1 MRRNLPLGL
10 APLVFF
16 LAVPAV
22 LPEGIPVTGRV
33 ASREALPAAVE
44 LKLIPLAGPGREG
57 AVSTPAVEAG
67 GAAFQVSAP
76 EPGFWRLTARA
87 PGAAPAAFD
96 LLPLLEPAALPP
108 LRLVPARRIRVG
120 VTNPAGRPLPGAS
133 LRIEA
138 VAGLE
143 DGAPDWLSAPVSA
156 STGEDG
162 SAFLEVSPSVP
173 LLLTVAAPGFLPER
187 RGISGDLTLRL
198 QPGVARVLEARNA
211 KGRPVSGVTVLTE
224 AGVPL
229 GTTDGEGRLPVTA
242 PGKGET
248 GLRLLAPDC
257 RWAKGA
263 LRRDSASVFTLQPPR
278 ALRGSVV
285 DRPTRQ
291 PLAGA
296 WVWVEGFPSCSARA
310 GKDGKYSLALPGFAE
325 ARLRAAASGYR
336 PEALAVGTAPPAEIP
351 VLALTPV
358 PGRPASDRLALSG
371 RVVDPAGDPVA
382 GASLQ
387 ALPAT
392 GLESGGLAAGRE
404 AVTSSDG
411 SFSLS
416 GFREGEALTL
426 RVEKKGFAVRTMP
439 GLQVPVPEPLTLVL
453 TPAARIAGTV
463 VDESGNPLGGAKL
476 LLAEDL
482 GDDSAKGPRGRLVSA
497 AETDRDGRFELTD
510 LAPGRFRLAALGSGF
525 LPETG
530 QKITLAEGEGIEG
543 IEIVL
548 HRGATLEGRVS
559 APDGSPAAGAKVV
572 VLDTEEES
580 GLGLVGRPGAVSD
593 REGRY
598 EIGGISE
605 GDHTVLADL
614 NGFQPARGL
623 IRVEVGANR
632 LDLRLEEGFE
642 VSGRVSGPEG
652 PVPGAVLRLLPQQ
665 EGSTAPSPGSTGPD
679 GAFRFPA
686 VAEGR
691 YRIEVEKPGYAMVS
705 TSLEVQVEGAPVTN
719 LEVKL
724 ERGGAVAG
732 WILGLDAHDLAQVQI
747 VATAPGR
754 TGQAGQVDPEGRY
767 RIEGLGPGEWNVLA
781 SLPRGT
787 QTGSRVLLGAGQAEA
802 RLDLEFSTGFVLA
815 GRVEHGGGPVGG
827 AVILAEAAD
836 GNGGNA
842 VTGPDGR
849 FRLEGLR
856 PGAYAITV
864 LDPRSQAR
872 LDLRLELEGD
882 REMVFPLPG
891 PGQPGR

>member
-1 MRRNLPLGL
+1 MRRNLSLGL
-10 APLVFF
+10 APLAFF

-22 LPEGIPVTGRV
+22 LPEVIPVKGRV
-33 ASREALPAAVE
+33 ASREAVVELELVPLAVPGRGPVSAPAAQ
-44 LKLIPLAGPGREG
+44 
-57 AVSTPAVEAG
+57 AG
-67 GAAFQVSAP
+67 GAFQVSAP
-76 EPGFWRLTARA
+76 EPGFWRLIARA
-87 PGAAPAAFD
+87 RGAAPAAFD

-108 LRLVPARRIRVG
+108 LHLIPARRIRVG
-120 VTNPAGRPLPGAS
+120 VTDPAGRPLPGAA

-138 VAGLE
+138 VKGPE
-143 DGAPDWLSAPVSA
+143 DSAPGWLPAPASA

-162 SAFLEVSPSVP
+162 AAFLDVSPS
-173 LLLTVAAPGFLPER
+173 LSGLLTVTAPGLLPEWQEI
-187 RGISGDLTLRL
+187 GPGATGPLTVRLR
-198 QPGVARVLEARNA
+198 PGVSRVLEARSA
-211 KGRPVSGVTVLTE
+211 KGRPVSGVAVSTE
-224 AGVPL
+224 AGVHL
-229 GTTDGEGRLPVTA
+229 GITDAKGLLPVTV
-242 PGKGET
+242 PERGET

-257 RWAKGA
+257 RWARGA
-263 LRRDSASVFTLQPPR
+263 LKRGSESVFTLQPPR

-336 PEALAVGTAPPAEIP
+336 PEALAVGTAPPAEVP

-387 ALPAT
+387 ALPVT

-426 RVEKKGFAVRTMP
+426 RVEKKGFAVRTMQ

-453 TPAARIAGTV
+453 TPAARITGTV

-476 LLAEDL
+476 LLSQDL
-482 GDDSAKGPRGRLVSA
+482 GDDSAQGPRRRLVSA
-497 AETDRDGRFELTD
+497 AETDREGRFELAG
-510 LAPGRFRLAALGSGF
+510 LAPGRFRLAALSSGF

-530 QKITLAEGEGIEG
+530 PRITLVEGEGIEG

-548 HRGATLEGRVS
+548 RRGAVIEGRIS
-559 APDGSPAAGAKVV
+559 IPDGSPAAGAKVV

-598 EIGGISE
+598 EIGGVSE

-614 NGFQPARGL
+614 NGFQPARGQ
-623 IRVEVGANR
+623 IRVEAGANR

-665 EGSTAPSPGSTGPD
+665 EGSTAPFPGSTGSD

-691 YRIEVEKPGYAMVS
+691 YRVEVEKPGYAMAS

-732 WILGLDAHDLAQVQI
+732 RILGLEAQDLAQVQI
-747 VATAPGR
+747 MATAPGR

-781 SLPRGT
+781 SLPQGT
-787 QTGSRVLLGAGQAEA
+787 QTGSRVVLAVGQAEA
-802 RLDLEFSTGFVLA
+802 RLDLEFSTGFVLS
-815 GRVEHGGGPVGG
+815 GRVERDRAAVGG
-827 AVILAEAAD
+827 AVILAEGAD